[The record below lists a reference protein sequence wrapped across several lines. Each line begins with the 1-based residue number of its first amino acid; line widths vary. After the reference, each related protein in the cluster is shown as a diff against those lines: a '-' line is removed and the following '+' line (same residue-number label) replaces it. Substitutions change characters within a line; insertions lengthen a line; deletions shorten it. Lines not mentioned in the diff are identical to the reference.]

1 MPSRGLHPYSEY
13 MVTPGKALYALSTLD
28 ILIDVAGMYFKARSI
43 KHSKAFNNE
52 DLYGSGTR
60 DPYARVSHEHKYSGT
75 LTFASFL
82 VDGTPALTN
91 HEALALTNA
100 LTDQDDE
107 GGAVY
112 FDIIIREVP
121 GKHADKANFG
131 STKNSDFIS
140 SGQNITLGFIEA
152 LIDCKVDKFDRDY
165 ADKGSVV
172 SSIDFGYS
180 RKIPK

>member
-1 MPSRGLHPYSEY
+1 MPSRGQHPYSEY

-52 DLYGSGTR
+52 DMYGSGTR
-60 DPYARVSHEHKYSGT
+60 DPYARLSHEHKYSGT

-82 VDGTPALTN
+82 VDGTPALTT
-91 HEALALTNA
+91 HESLALTNA

-121 GKHADKANFG
+121 GKHFDAANFG
-131 STKNSDFIS
+131 NEGAVAS
-140 SGQNITLGFIEA
+140 LGFIEA
-152 LIDCKVDKFDRDY
+152 LIDCKLDKFDRDC
-165 ADKGSVV
+165 ADKGAVV
-172 SSIDFGYS
+172 TSLDFGFS

>member
-1 MPSRGLHPYSEY
+1 MSSRGKHPYSEY
-13 MVTPGKALYALSTLD
+13 MATPGKALYALSTLD

-43 KHSKAFNNE
+43 KWDKTFNNE
-52 DLYGSGTR
+52 DMYGSGTR

-82 VDGTPALTN
+82 VDGTPALTT

-112 FDIIIREVP
+112 FDVIIREVP
-121 GKHADKANFG
+121 GKHAENANFG
-131 STKNSDFIS
+131 STKTSDFIS
-140 SGQNITLGFIEA
+140 SGQNLTLGFIEA
-152 LIDCKVDKFDRDY
+152 LLDAKVDKFTREY
-165 ADKGSVV
+165 PDKGSIVTSV
-172 SSIDFGYS
+172 DFGFS